1 MTLCLTPYCKNRV
14 PFKGHCTK
22 CRSKKWREA
31 NPIKYSFYNLR
42 GRARRDGIPFTITYE
57 QFFDW
62 SYKVGYVGMKKG
74 RGANARSVDRRYN
87 DIGYHIDNIQ
97 VMKKRD
103 NVIKYFSYDFRLKK
117 VAVYELPGVVPNER
131 SSISDDLPF

>member
-1 MTLCLTPYCKNRV
+1 MNRCATPYCKNKV
-14 PFKGHCTK
+14 PHNGHCTK
-22 CRSKKWREA
+22 CRSRKWREA

-42 GRARRDGIPFTITYE
+42 NRARRDGIPFTITFE
-57 QFFDW
+57 QFDDW
-62 SYKVGYVGMKKG
+62 CFKVHYIGMEKG

-103 NVIKYFSYDFRLKK
+103 NVIKFFTYDYRNKR
-117 VAVYELPGVVPNER
+117 VAIYEAPVAADVGGV
-131 SSISDDLPF
+131 SDETPF